1 MALPTLYQF
10 LDGVLDLLFE
20 PEGRR
25 LDAIVTELDA
35 ANREL
40 RGHTVMGFIHN
51 GQVYVPKA
59 AKVRQSKG
67 CYPALSFTLS
77 NQAAVWVADMNQV
90 EEDKQFIRQ
99 ILWLVTKD
107 CESMAAVRDALP
119 ESIVELVP
127 SMVNMPRTNEDG
139 YTVKHDER
147 LYAQYLKIRDKID
160 VYWACRM
167 VY

>member
-1 MALPTLYQF
+1 MAIPNLHAF
-10 LDGVLDLLFE
+10 LDSVLDLLFE

-40 RGHTVMGFIHN
+40 RGLTVMGFMHN
-51 GQVYVPKA
+51 GQVYIPKA
-59 AKVRQSKG
+59 AKTRQLKG
-67 CYPALSFTLS
+67 YPALSFSLT
-77 NQAAVWVADMNQV
+77 NRAAEWDRDMRQV
-90 EEDKQFIRQ
+90 GEDKQFIKQ
-99 ILWLVTKD
+99 ILWLLTKD
-107 CESMAAVRDALP
+107 CDTTADVRDALP
-119 ESIVELVP
+119 ESFVSLVP
-127 SMVNMPRTNEDG
+127 SMADTPRTREDG

-147 LYAQYLKIRDKID
+147 LYGQYLKIRDKID

>member
-1 MALPTLYQF
+1 MALSNLHAF

-35 ANREL
+35 ANREI
-40 RGHTVMGFIHN
+40 RGHTVMGFMHN
-51 GQVYVPKA
+51 GQVHIPKA
-59 AKVRQSKG
+59 AKTRQNRG
-67 CYPALSFTLS
+67 YPALSFLLT
-77 NQAAVWVADMNQV
+77 NRAAEWNADMKQIG
-90 EEDKQFIRQ
+90 EDKQFIKQ

-107 CESMAAVRDALP
+107 CQTMGEVRDALP

-127 SMVNMPRTNEDG
+127 SMSNMQRIKQDG

-167 VY
+167 LY